1 MLQIRRGLPVIFYIA
16 GLYFE
21 FLPYTQ
27 EQGGLEQLGLSICQ
41 MEPERAA
48 QDIRGQL
55 PD

>member
-1 MLQIRRGLPVIFYIA
+1 MLQIRSGLPVIFYIA
-16 GLYFE
+16 GLCFE
-21 FLPYTQ
+21 FLLYTQ
-27 EQGGLEQLGLSICQ
+27 EQVGLEQLGLSIYL